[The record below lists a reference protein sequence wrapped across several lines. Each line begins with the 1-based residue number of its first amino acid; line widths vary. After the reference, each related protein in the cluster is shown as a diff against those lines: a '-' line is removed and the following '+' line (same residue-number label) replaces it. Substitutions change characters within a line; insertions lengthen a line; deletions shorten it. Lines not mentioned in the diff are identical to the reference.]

1 MYQVGIKI
9 VNTSTEVHAV
19 SKHCLNVKRYDIQTG
34 QIEMLISHKNKVL
47 QRQPY
52 NKTKRSEVGES
63 KSSDHRRPSPISR
76 WPTT

>member
-9 VNTSTEVHAV
+9 VNTSTEVHAA
-19 SKHCLNVKRYDIQTG
+19 SKHCLNVERYDIQTG

-47 QRQPY
+47 RRQPY
-52 NKTKRSEVGES
+52 NKTKRSEVRES
-63 KSSDHRRPSPISR
+63 KFSDHRRPSPISR